1 MKIHVESKLDKPVYV
16 NLVCS
21 TTPIKINPNS
31 IRPQVLTENRSID
44 VNMEGECF
52 NTQGYVLQVWDTL
65 VYNQEPKTYALFDKD
80 YALTTKTENNDISIR
95 VVKTLEEGVLYV
107 QLDKKQKILNRIILA
122 IVIIVS
128 LVLIGIGIYFL
139 IKYTSS
145 KDGKPSRSSIK
156 YIQSTQST
164 QSTQSGKPA
173 KINPILK

>member
-80 YALTTKTENNDISIR
+80 YALTTKTENLKSHYSCNRYNRFIGFNRYWNIF
-95 VVKTLEEGVLYV
+95 
-107 QLDKKQKILNRIILA
+107 LDKIH
-122 IVIIVS
+122 VV
-128 LVLIGIGIYFL
+128 
-139 IKYTSS
+139 
-145 KDGKPSRSSIK
+145 
-156 YIQSTQST
+156 
-164 QSTQSGKPA
+164 
-173 KINPILK
+173 